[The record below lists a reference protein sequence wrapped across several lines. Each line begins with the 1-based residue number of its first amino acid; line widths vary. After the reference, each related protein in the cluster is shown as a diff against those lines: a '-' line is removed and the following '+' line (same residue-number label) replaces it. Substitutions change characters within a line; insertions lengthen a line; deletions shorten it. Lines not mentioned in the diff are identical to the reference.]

1 MKKKSEL
8 YKGEQEEILKRI
20 LNLIGVSRE
29 NDRKSRDELELEEI
43 KESIRGMRDEII
55 KYYTTSRWKTFYR
68 EENQELNMI
77 KNIMKEHGIEIYK
90 LEKKKTNDGKVERRR
105 LYIFNIPHNL
115 EI

>member
-8 YKGEQEEILKRI
+8 YKVEQEEILKKI
-20 LNLIGVSRE
+20 LSLIGVNRE
-29 NDRKSRDELELEEI
+29 NDRMTRDELEQEEI
-43 KESIRGMRDEII
+43 KENMRKMRDDII

-68 EENQELNMI
+68 EDNQELNMI

-90 LEKKKTNDGKVERRR
+90 LEKKRMNEGHAERRR
-105 LYIFNIPHNL
+105 LYIFNIPQNL